1 MTASVLTQDA
11 RLDRLPGRSAAE
23 TALHEASGST
33 LPANA
38 VVLIPERV
46 LSLSEEL
53 GYAAGEQLLEA
64 CCRKWEELLAPG
76 EQLFRW
82 SFSSF
87 LVVPVVGDPAA
98 ARRRFDRLTK
108 DPVICEVTLPHG
120 DFGLAAGYECMVFR
134 LEPHETTEA
143 ICRRIDHSVATLVS

>member
-1 MTASVLTQDA
+1 MTAPVLLQDA

-23 TALHEASGST
+23 AALREAGDSA

-64 CCRKWEELLAPG
+64 CCRKWVEILAPG

-82 SFSSF
+82 SFSTF
-87 LVVPVVGDPAA
+87 LVVPVTGDQEE
-98 ARRRFDRLTK
+98 ARKRFLQLTRN
-108 DPVICEVTLPHG
+108 PITCEVTLSSG
-120 DFGLAAGYECMVFR
+120 SFGLAAGFECMVFS
-134 LEPHETTEA
+134 LEPHEASEA
-143 ICRRIDHSVATLVS
+143 LCRRIDHSVATQVS